1 MDETKTRKPRSD
13 KGVSRGSR
21 MQGPPVIGLDAPITV
36 RIVLRNGFE
45 AEFGCASHTVEN
57 GFHVFVYPSE
67 RDRYRETRREFAI
80 SEVIDIEI
88 TAPRPAYDFR
98 SRAEQ
103 KAVEEVFK
111 SVPFAPP
118 LELDTPGKPK
128 IHSVRKNLTAKG
140 MGNDV
145 VSRLETSSGPIK
157 MTEADLAGALGVGAS
172 VAGIGD
178 SNQ

>member
-13 KGVSRGSR
+13 KGIKRTQVSD
-21 MQGPPVIGLDAPITV
+21 GPPIDNAPIHV
-36 RIVLRNGFE
+36 VVHLKNGITE
-45 AEFGCASHTVEN
+45 EFGCANHTVEN
-57 GFHVFVYPSE
+57 GFHVFIYPSK
-67 RDRYRETRREFAI
+67 RDPYRETRHEFAI
-80 SEVIDIEI
+80 SEIISIEV
-88 TAPRPAYDFR
+88 TAPRPVYEFR
-98 SRAEQ
+98 EMKVPMGPPPVHR
-103 KAVEEVFK
+103 EE
-111 SVPFAPP
+111 APP
-118 LELDTPGKPK
+118 EEFGKPK

-157 MTEADLAGALGVGAS
+157 MTEADLAGALGVGTT

>member
-13 KGVSRGSR
+13 KGVPKGSR
-21 MQGPPVIGLDAPITV
+21 TQAPIGDAPITV

-88 TAPRPAYDFR
+88 TAPRPVYEFR
-98 SRAEQ
+98 EM
-103 KAVEEVFK
+103 KAMLGPPPVQTTQNMEPPIEEF
-111 SVPFAPP
+111 
-118 LELDTPGKPK
+118 GKPK

-157 MTEADLAGALGVGAS
+157 MTEADLAGALGVGTT